1 MTENLAPRPSNE
13 EHRAKAVVKT
23 GLIDAPKPEIFQVY
37 CDLAKVITG
46 FETAS
51 FSLYDGEIQCAI
63 SATGKDEFES
73 GTQFERDK
81 NNICSYVLLD
91 TKPLLMEDIW
101 LDETWRNHPKAMSK
115 TGARGYAG
123 FPVINRDNFALGTL
137 CMTNSEPMV
146 LSEKTIILVE
156 KITENI
162 ALLLDVQAEQKEVTS
177 QKIIDALA
185 VFQGTDNKFT
195 IDDFKMF
202 LMLSTDF
209 KLDPAGSER
218 LVMSG
223 LCHIGN
229 YNSLQLTKKGIQ
241 LQVKMKLESK
251 PMRKIKLSGDAAES
265 LIDEMFAS
273 LN

>member
-137 CMTNSEPMV
+137 CMTNSEPMA

-162 ALLLDVQAEQKEVTS
+162 ALLLDVQAEQKEITS
-177 QKIIDALA
+177 QKIINALA